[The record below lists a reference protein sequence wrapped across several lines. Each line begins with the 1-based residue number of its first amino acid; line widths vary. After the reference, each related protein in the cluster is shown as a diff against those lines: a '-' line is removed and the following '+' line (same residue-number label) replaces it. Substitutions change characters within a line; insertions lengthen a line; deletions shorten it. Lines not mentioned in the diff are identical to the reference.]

1 MRWMCG
7 DITAATVCRIHRNNS
22 IIKKKEKN
30 PKCSVVQSDQERQEE
45 ERKGMRGW
53 YFQSSDGL

>member
-7 DITAATVCRIHRNNS
+7 DITAATVPRIHRNNS

-45 ERKGMRGW
+45 ERKGMRG
-53 YFQSSDGL
+53 